1 MTKLTIRQK
10 YAILEAIEEWG
21 SNWQN
26 ETIKRWRNKKYPY
39 PEWMELLGTAR
50 ELRQLKHTISEDEL
64 REIEVYR
71 IHIKT

>member
-21 SNWQN
+21 QNWQN
-26 ETIKRWRNKKYPY
+26 ETIKRWENGEY

-71 IHIKT
+71 IHVKT